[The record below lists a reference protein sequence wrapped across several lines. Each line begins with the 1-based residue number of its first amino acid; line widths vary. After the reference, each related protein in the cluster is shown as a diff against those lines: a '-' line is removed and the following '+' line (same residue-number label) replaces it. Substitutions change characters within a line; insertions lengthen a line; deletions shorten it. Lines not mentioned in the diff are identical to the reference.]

1 MHIGIDARELVG
13 RRTGVGRY
21 LAALCAAWQRLPS
34 DAPFEFTLY
43 AQLDGRSPAL
53 LGPPFENEPAGR
65 FSYQAVPGNA
75 GALWEQT
82 QLATAINQSPPD
94 VLFAPAY
101 TAPLFT
107 RVPTVLTI
115 HDVSWEA
122 HPEWFT
128 WREGLRRR
136 WLTRHC
142 ARHVERVIAVSNF
155 TRDEIVTHLSVPPA
169 RISVI
174 WSGIQHPPPS
184 PGLTREPIVLFVGS
198 LFNRRHV
205 PELIAAFARVVV
217 HNPAARLVLV
227 GENRTHPREDP
238 ERLASTLGIR
248 SRVSIRQYI
257 DETELSALYA
267 RAMVFVFLS
276 EYEGFGFPPLEAM
289 AAGVPSIVGDTPVA
303 RELYGDAAV
312 RVDVRDVDAITNAII
327 ELLNS
332 PSARRARLDVAAERL
347 PHFTW
352 TRAASQTLT
361 ILEQE
366 GRRR

>member
-21 LAALCAAWQRLPS
+21 LAALCAVWQRLPS

-43 AQLDGRSPAL
+43 AQLEGTSPAL
-53 LGPPFENEPAGR
+53 LGPPFETDSPGR

-75 GALWEQT
+75 GAWWEQT
-82 QLATAINQSPPD
+82 QLAAALKQSPPD

-101 TAPLFT
+101 TAPLSIQ
-107 RVPTVLTI
+107 VPTVLTI
-115 HDVSWEA
+115 HDVSCET
-122 HPEWFT
+122 HPEWFS

-136 WLTRHC
+136 WLTKRC
-142 ARHVERVIAVSNF
+142 AHHAGRVIAVSNF
-155 TRDEIVTHLSVPPA
+155 TRDEIVTHLSVPPS

-198 LFNRRHV
+198 LFNRRHI
-205 PELIAAFARVVV
+205 PELITAFARVVM
-217 HNPAARLVLV
+217 HNPTARLILV
-227 GENRTHPREDP
+227 GDNRTHPREDP
-238 ERLASTLGIR
+238 EHLASTLGIR
-248 SRVSIRQYI
+248 DQVSIRQYV
-257 DETELSALYA
+257 DENELSALYA

-289 AAGVPSIVGDTPVA
+289 AAGVPSIVDDTPVA

-312 RVDVRDVDAITNAII
+312 RVKVTDVNAIASAIT
-327 ELLNS
+327 ELLGS
-332 PSARRARLDVAAERL
+332 PSARQARLSVAAERL
-347 PHFTW
+347 HHFTW
-352 TRAASQTLT
+352 TRAASQTLS